1 MPVPVR
7 EAEYRESEAAIP
19 HWRSRMGGKSAYY
32 YPWRL
37 AKAQSFL
44 AKTKAL
50 LHTPGGLGG

>member
-1 MPVPVR
+1 
-7 EAEYRESEAAIP
+7 
-19 HWRSRMGGKSAYY
+19 MGGKSAYY